1 MQCNLDIL
9 LVLYSSH
16 LQFCLQK
23 LKITCWFEIRSLTWQ
38 WKNIQFLCFK
48 KLLGY
53 SCSML
58 WVIIH
63 VHYEHCP
70 TSFTVCV
77 WIWAE
82 SIVQYTSEFVLLLLS
97 AVTSSINTNGQIPLA
112 AIKCQKTEPCLID
125 NVVCFGW
132 FISFSTLLSWFLSL
146 ICYSGSWLFGP
157 WCKPKVMWLK
167 NIDCRLWHPPLWK
180 RFDRAKCCENVFH
193 TTVQL

>member
-1 MQCNLDIL
+1 MEEYPISLLQETLGLLLQYALGHHSCALWTLSNQFHSMCLNL
-9 LVLYSSH
+9 SS
-16 LQFCLQK
+16 
-23 LKITCWFEIRSLTWQ
+23 
-38 WKNIQFLCFK
+38 
-48 KLLGY
+48 
-53 SCSML
+53 
-58 WVIIH
+58 
-63 VHYEHCP
+63 
-70 TSFTVCV
+70 
-77 WIWAE
+77 
-82 SIVQYTSEFVLLLLS
+82 VQYTSEFVLLLLS